1 MRLEVIYFY
10 YKLAGLAL
18 REKRMHDL
26 LVGNAINYSLLRL
39 RERIAYFWCEISTL
53 IYLLTQ
59 TKTQTAVSAFIRN
72 SAGILRK
79 KNISIRVFSFQNK
92 TALVFLF
99 I

>member
-1 MRLEVIYFY
+1 MGLEVIYFY
-10 YKLAGLAL
+10 YELAGLAL

-26 LVGNAINYSLLRL
+26 LVGNAINYSLHRL

-72 SAGILRK
+72 SARI
-79 KNISIRVFSFQNK
+79 
-92 TALVFLF
+92 
-99 I
+99 